1 MFDIDEDLIK
11 NYSNSSSYES
21 GLNCYLNGQVD
32 NITLDID
39 DSGNYKKTTVLSK
52 VRSSSSFLKKYD
64 VRINFTSY
72 STSAH
77 GVCNC
82 KSYPRYYNQGN
93 MCRHI
98 IAVLIKYCR
107 EKDGLLKKEKIKIN
121 TRLLNQ
127 IKNNLSANTAE
138 NAIKLLNLTFKLEA
152 EKGYG
157 SFLSL
162 ELKIGEQ
169 NLYVVKNIREFI
181 RSVISEDE
189 FEFGKNFIFNP
200 TLHRFK
206 EEDKKIIDILAE
218 IYETERTAADLV
230 RFGEKTTRLFIG
242 KKAYLTESN
251 AKKILELLKDRKIDL
266 VLKGDSFTDVCILN
280 EDFPLEFK
288 LESKN
293 EKLVLQQ
300 ESTLATAIDSKGKYY
315 FYDNN
320 IYIPSNEQVEMYEPF
335 YSSFIAEGQ
344 TEITF
349 YEEETEDIA
358 SYVIPTLKK
367 ISKKVIV
374 DENIQ
379 EKFYQEPLKTIIYF
393 DKESE
398 YVTAAVMFKYGDIEF
413 NALKDKEDR
422 NIDKVLVRDIDGE
435 SKIINTLTAFSFE
448 KKNHNFEIKDEEK
461 LLDFMVN
468 GRDALQELSDI
479 YYSESFKEMKVYTP
493 KSYKSTLRLNDQDLL
508 EFSFGID
515 GIDRTELKSI
525 FDALKQ
531 KKKYYRLKKG
541 GFVPLQSTQ
550 LQHIAD
556 MIDYLNIS
564 NSDLQKDKILISK
577 YNAAYIDASLK
588 ENNITF
594 VERNKKF
601 RDLVNSIKD
610 IDEIDY
616 TLPTKLD
623 TIMRDYQKF
632 GFKWFKTLS
641 SCGFGGILADEMG
654 LGKTLQTIAFIK
666 SELDSIESK
675 LPSLVVCPTS
685 LVYNWED
692 EIKKFQPDLKCLVIS
707 GNKNEREDQRQKI
720 EESDVIITSYALIR
734 RDIEDYINIKFKYC
748 FLDEA
753 QNIKNPDSLNSK
765 SVKSIKAS
773 GYFALTGTPI
783 ENSLTE
789 LWSIFD
795 FIMPGYLLNHRK
807 FVSKYELPI
816 VKSGNKKALEELN
829 KHIKPFILRRLKR
842 DVVKELPPKIEHNM
856 IVDMTDEQKKVY
868 AAFLAEAKE
877 EVNKEI
883 TEKGLNKSKIKILSI
898 LTRLRQIC
906 CDPSTFLENYEG
918 DNGKMEALMD
928 IIENNINAGHK
939 ILLFSQFTSVLKNI
953 ANKFRTENINYMYLD
968 GSTKAESRSE
978 LVKEFNE
985 GDASIFLISL
995 KAGGTGLNLTSADI
1009 VIHFDPWWNPAVE
1022 AQASDRAHRI
1032 GQKKTVEVI
1041 KLIAKGTIE
1050 EKIYSIQEKKKDIIK
1065 NVINENTND
1074 DILLS
1079 NMNEK
1084 ELEELFK

>member
-1 MFDIDEDLIK
+1 MFDINEDLIK
-11 NYSNSSSYES
+11 SYSSSSSYES
-21 GLNCYLNGQVD
+21 GLNYYLNGQVD
-32 NITLDID
+32 NINLDID
-39 DSGNYKKTTVLSK
+39 DSGSYKRTTVSSK
-52 VRSSSSFLKKYD
+52 VKSASNFLKKYD

-72 STSAH
+72 STSVH
-77 GVCNC
+77 GICTC

-93 MCRHI
+93 MCKHI
-98 IAVLIKYCR
+98 MAVLIKYCK
-107 EKDGLLKKEKIKIN
+107 EKDRLIKKEKIKIN
-121 TRLLNQ
+121 TGLLNQ
-127 IKNNLSANTAE
+127 IKNNLTSTTTE
-138 NAIKLLNLTFKLEA
+138 NATKLLNLTFKLEA
-152 EKGYG
+152 EKEYS

-169 NLYVVKNIREFI
+169 KLYVVKNIREFV
-181 RSVISEDE
+181 RSVISKDE
-189 FEFGKNFIFNP
+189 LEFGKNFIFTP

-206 EEDKKIIDILAE
+206 DEDKKIIDILAE
-218 IYETERTAADLV
+218 IYETERTAADLA
-230 RFGEKTTRLFIG
+230 RFGEKTTRLFVG

-251 AKKILELLKDRKIDL
+251 AKKVFEALGDRRIDL
-266 VLKGDSFTDVCILN
+266 ILKGDTFADVSILN

-288 LESKN
+288 LESKDK
-293 EKLVLQQ
+293 ELVLQQ
-300 ESTLATAIDSKGKYY
+300 ASPLAIPICNTGKYY

-320 IYIPSNEQVEMYEPF
+320 IYIPSNEQIEMYEPF
-335 YSSFIAEGQ
+335 YNSFIKEGG

-358 SYVIPTLKK
+358 SYVIPALKK
-367 ISKKVIV
+367 ISKKVII
-374 DENIQ
+374 DKNIQ

-393 DKESE
+393 DKEYE
-398 YVTAAVMFKYGDIEF
+398 NVTASVIFKYRDIEF
-413 NALKDKEDR
+413 NALKDKEDK
-422 NIDKVLVRDIDGE
+422 NTDKILVRDIDGE
-435 SKIINTLTAFSFE
+435 SKIINTLIAFSFE
-448 KKNHNFEIKDEEK
+448 KTDHNFAIKDEEK

-468 GRDALQELSDI
+468 GKDALQEISDI
-479 YYSESFKEMKVYTP
+479 YYSESFKDMKVYTP
-493 KSYKSTLRLNDQDLL
+493 KSYKSTLRLNDEDLL
-508 EFSFGID
+508 EFNFSID
-515 GIDRTELKSI
+515 GIDRNELKNI

-541 GFVPLQSTQ
+541 GFVPLQSSQ
-550 LQHIAD
+550 LQPIAD

-564 NSDLQKDKILISK
+564 NSDFQKDKIIISK

-601 RDLVNSIKD
+601 RELVNSIKD
-610 IDEIDY
+610 IGEIDY

-632 GFKWFKTLS
+632 GFKWFKTLF

-666 SELDSIESK
+666 SELDATEPK
-675 LPSLVVCPTS
+675 LPTLVVCPTS

-692 EIKKFQPDLKCLVIS
+692 EIKKFQPDLKCLIVS
-707 GNKNEREDQRQKI
+707 GNKNEREDQRQNI
-720 EESDVIITSYALIR
+720 EESDVVITSYALIR
-734 RDIEDYINIKFKYC
+734 RDIEDYNDVKFKYC

-753 QNIKNPDSLNSK
+753 QNIKNPDSLNAK
-765 SVKSIKAS
+765 SVKSIKAN

-795 FIMPGYLLNHRK
+795 FIMPGYLLSHRK
-807 FVSKYELPI
+807 FVSKYEIPI
-816 VKSGNKKALEELN
+816 VKNRNKKALEELN
-829 KHIKPFILRRLKR
+829 KHIKPFILRRLKK

-856 IVDMTDEQKKVY
+856 IVDMTDEQKRVY

-906 CDPSTFLENYEG
+906 CDPSTFIENYEG
-918 DNGKMEALMD
+918 ENGKTEALMD
-928 IIENNINAGHK
+928 ILENNINAGHK

-953 ANKFRTENINYMYLD
+953 AKRFIEENINYMYLD

-1050 EKIYSIQEKKKDIIK
+1050 EKIYSIQEKKKEMIK